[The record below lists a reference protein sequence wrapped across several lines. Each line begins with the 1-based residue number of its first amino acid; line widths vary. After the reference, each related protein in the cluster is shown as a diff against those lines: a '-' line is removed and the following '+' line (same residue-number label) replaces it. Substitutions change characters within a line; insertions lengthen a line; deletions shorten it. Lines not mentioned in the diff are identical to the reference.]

1 MVDVSLR
8 DKRKANGSPAVPPL
22 RPRVRTPRV
31 LLRPGVIAAAT
42 IAVAVA
48 LAVGLRSALDAWNDN
63 VILSGRSADTT
74 PVALS
79 IASEALS
86 IPANMIRSGKG
97 RRGGAVERIDLAV
110 HWPTLEGY
118 SEALADAFGD
128 GAATAPIIYLTI
140 MPREMPVDST
150 GRLESVY
157 ARFFV
162 GKAEPGPN
170 GLVGRQ
176 LAEDSGYGGEVVYF
190 APAEARPFVARCLVE
205 TAPDVPAT
213 CLRDLNIG
221 RGLSLHYRFNIRL
234 LDDWA
239 ALDASMHKLATGF
252 LAP

>member
-1 MVDVSLR
+1 M
-8 DKRKANGSPAVPPL
+8 
-22 RPRVRTPRV
+22 
-31 LLRPGVIAAAT
+31 RPGVIAGT
-42 IAVAVA
+42 VVAVA
-48 LAVGLRSALDAWNDN
+48 IVLVVGLRSALDAWSDN
-63 VILSGRSADTT
+63 VILSGRSADPT
-74 PVALS
+74 PVVFSIRSEPLS
-79 IASEALS
+79 V
-86 IPANMIRSGKG
+86 PANMIRSAKA

-110 HWPTLEGY
+110 HWPTLTGY

-128 GAATAPIIYLTI
+128 GAATAPIVYLTI

-150 GRLESVY
+150 GRLETVY

-190 APAEARPFVARCLVE
+190 APAEARPFVARCLVDP
-205 TAPDVPAT
+205 APDVPAT

-221 RGLSLHYRFNIRL
+221 RGLSLHYRFNVSF

-239 ALDASMHKLATGF
+239 ALDASMHKLAAGF

>member
-1 MVDVSLR
+1 
-8 DKRKANGSPAVPPL
+8 
-22 RPRVRTPRV
+22 
-31 LLRPGVIAAAT
+31 VIAAAT

-48 LAVGLRSALDAWNDN
+48 LVVGLRSALDAWNDN
-63 VILSGRSADTT
+63 VVLSGRGADPT
-74 PVALS
+74 PVVLS
-79 IASEALS
+79 VGSESLS
-86 IPANMIRSGKG
+86 VPANMIRSAKA
-97 RRGGAVERIDLAV
+97 RQGGAVERIELAV
-110 HWPTLEGY
+110 HWPTLTGY
-118 SEALADAFGD
+118 SETLADAFGD
-128 GAATAPIIYLTI
+128 SAGTAPIVYLTI

-150 GRLESVY
+150 GRLETVY

-190 APAEARPFVARCLVE
+190 APAEARPFVARCLV
-205 TAPDVPAT
+205 AAGPDVPAT

-239 ALDASMHKLATGF
+239 ALDASMHKLAAGF